1 MTDTDSL
8 SADLSAETSETS
20 VIAISI
26 RSLAGDELFALQ
38 VPENE
43 TVRHVKV
50 RCGAGI
56 FSHQLLHDTQGI
68 LHNDA
73 SLASLAKTKLGGV
86 PVLRLQVLRRAFVR
100 HLGPLLFDPVSIG
113 DSSAVERILARLANP
128 DCARY
133 QDDQTPLSIASKKGN
148 VEMVQILIEAGAEKD
163 KPRNLLGATA
173 IRMAAR
179 EGHLS
184 VVRFLCEAGA
194 NYEKPTIDGTTPLYI
209 AAEKGHLRLVRFLC
223 GMKADKNKANNYGA
237 TPLSIATFQ
246 DNLQVSK
253 FLREAG
259 A

>member
-43 TVRHVKV
+43 TVRQVIM
-50 RCGAGI
+50 RCDACI
-56 FSHQLLHDTQGI
+56 FTHHLVHDTQGI

-73 SLASLAKTKLGGV
+73 SLATLELSGV
-86 PVLRLQVLRRAFVR
+86 HMLCLQLVRL
-100 HLGPLLFDPVSIG
+100 PYNELLFDFASQG
-113 DSSAVERILARLANP
+113 DSSAVAYMLACAADP
-128 DCARY
+128 DCARNK
-133 QDDQTPLSIASKKGN
+133 DDQTPLSIAAKNGDM
-148 VEMVQILIEAGAEKD
+148 EMVQVLVEAGSEKD
-163 KPRNLLGATA
+163 KPRNLSGATA

-194 NYEKPTIDGTTPLYI
+194 NYEKPTIDGTTPLYM
-209 AAEKGHLRLVRFLC
+209 AAEKGHLDLVRFLC
-223 GMKADKNKANNYGA
+223 EVKADKNKANNYGA